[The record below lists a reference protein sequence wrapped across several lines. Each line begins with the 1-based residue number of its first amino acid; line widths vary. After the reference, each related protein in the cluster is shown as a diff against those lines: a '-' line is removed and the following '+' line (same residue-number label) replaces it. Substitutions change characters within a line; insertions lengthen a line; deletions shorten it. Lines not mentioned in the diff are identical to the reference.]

1 MSYTLIELVDQVCG
15 EIGIQQPNSV
25 IGNTDLQVIQ
35 LLSLCNR
42 LGKDLV
48 RDYEW
53 NRLVKAYV
61 FQTTAATTTTGTITA
76 GSAVMTGIPDTSGL
90 AAGRVVTGTGIQ
102 PYAEILTVDG
112 ANQITLNS
120 FATTATSSCSFTF
133 AVQDYSVP
141 SGFDRMISD
150 TNWDRTNHWR
160 NMGPKSSQEWQWLQG
175 GIISTGQRE
184 RYRIYQNK
192 MRIFAA
198 ITTSYLFAYEYV
210 SSFWVVPTGGTEAT
224 KAAFTAD
231 SDFCVFPDDLMALG
245 LKYQWLK
252 SKKLDFGVELAEFNR
267 ALSYC
272 KAQDQP
278 VGAASLAPLQM
289 PDLISPWSVQDGNWP
304 TTPI

>member
-1 MSYTLIELVDQVCG
+1 M
-15 EIGIQQPNSV
+15 
-25 IGNTDLQVIQ
+25 IQ

-48 RDYEW
+48 SDFEW

-76 GSAVMTGIPDTSGL
+76 DSAVMTGIPDTSGL

-102 PYAEILTVDG
+102 PYAEILSVDSST
-112 ANQITLNS
+112 QITLNS
-120 FATTATSSCSFTF
+120 YATTATSSCSFTF

-150 TNWDRTNHWR
+150 SNWDRTNHWS

-175 GIISTGQRE
+175 GIISVGPRE

-210 SSFWVVPTGGTEAT
+210 SNFWVVATGGTEGS

-231 SDFCVFPDDLMALG
+231 TDTCIFPDDLMALG

-252 SKKLDFGVELAEFNR
+252 AKKLDFGVELAEFNR
-267 ALSYC
+267 ALSIR

-278 VGAASLAPLQM
+278 VAAASLAPFERS
-289 PDLISPWSVQDGNWP
+289 DLVGPWSVSDGSWP